1 MGLLGLKQK
10 QHAGF
15 STELPGAMAPATVN
29 GAGVDILSPMNI
41 ARAHL
46 DTRTVLRLDE
56 PATRQRRHPPPPL
69 DPGTVLRLE
78 EPRTRQRSR
87 PLRLRALVPL
97 ADPAHR
103 QDREK
108 DRRDLSGD
116 LPHPHGRRLPADALH
131 LEPAE
136 RAARQAAGAAR
147 LGPYAVVKHLRS
159 V

>member
-1 MGLLGLKQK
+1 MRCLVLKQK

-56 PATRQRRHPPPPL
+56 PATRQRRHP
-69 DPGTVLRLE
+69 
-78 EPRTRQRSR
+78 
-87 PLRLRALVPL
+87 LRLRALVPL

-108 DRRDLSGD
+108 DPRDLPGV

-131 LEPAE
+131 LDPAE